1 MPVPADFLWATS
13 LEHSEMGCATDGIHE
28 NSTNT
33 TKKTSSGTSGTLVF
47 IYFTQRMFSFWHA
60 WNRVRMLVEWFCYS
74 LLVKLSQ

>member
-33 TKKTSSGTSGTLVF
+33 TKKTNSGTSGTLVF
-47 IYFTQRMFSFWHA
+47 MNFTQECSLFG
-60 WNRVRMLVEWFCYS
+60 MLGTGSGWWSNGFVIRCF
-74 LLVKLSQ
+74 